1 MLEISDPR
9 IEQMRRD
16 IETLERSGN
25 HYAARVLR
33 EKLRSLLTPRP
44 MNYVER
50 AIENYRKDMQKGG
63 KR

>member
-33 EKLRSLLTPRP
+33 EKMRSLLTPRP
-44 MNYVER
+44 QTYVER
-50 AIENYRKDMQKGG
+50 AIENYRKDMKGG
-63 KR
+63 K